1 METKNYHM
9 LINKTSPFGELDI
22 YHVTDQEFRDMIT
35 KRRLKNGKIT
45 EEEAFLEL
53 I

>member
-1 METKNYHM
+1 MEIKNYHM
-9 LINKTSPFGELDI
+9 LINKTSHDDIDI
-22 YHVTDQEFRDMIT
+22 YHITDQEFRDMIT